1 MADRALRCKQRKF
14 HAGCIESVPGILRIR
29 PAEDKTCE
37 NAEKSLPA
45 GRKGTDKEGIP
56 KTGPHGKSG
65 RKNSAGTVHGS
76 DCRQR
81 SQGQRTEIFYC
92 GAGEKRENRST
103 QQRKVPEN
111 FSDVRYPEETF
122 VLRNVP
128 KDHKRVHFRHKER
141 KTKRP

>member
-29 PAEDKTCE
+29 PVEGKTCE

-65 RKNSAGTVHGS
+65 RKSSAGAVHGS
-76 DCRQR
+76 DCRHR
-81 SQGQRTEIFYC
+81 SPGQRIEIFYC
-92 GAGEKRENRST
+92 RAGEKRA
-103 QQRKVPEN
+103 
-111 FSDVRYPEETF
+111 D
-122 VLRNVP
+122 
-128 KDHKRVHFRHKER
+128 
-141 KTKRP
+141 